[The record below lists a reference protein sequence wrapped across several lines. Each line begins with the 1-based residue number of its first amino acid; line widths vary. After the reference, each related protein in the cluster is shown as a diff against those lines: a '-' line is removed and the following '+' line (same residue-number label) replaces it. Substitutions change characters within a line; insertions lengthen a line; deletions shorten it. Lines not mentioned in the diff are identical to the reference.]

1 MSALPSPPLWLHLSA
16 GAISIFLG
24 IAYFLSAS
32 SLAREFKLVLVAH
45 RRILIMTIVSQG
57 ILICFIGA
65 LIVIARLISPDALLS
80 RVLSFFS
87 AGVLLALSVWT
98 GSTGGRSEVVLLRF
112 SHFATIV
119 SAGLVLA
126 GLAQG

>member
-1 MSALPSPPLWLHLSA
+1 MATFSFPPLWLHLIA
-16 GAISIFLG
+16 GAISFFLG

-32 SLAREFKLVLVAH
+32 SMAQEFKLVLAAH
-45 RRILIMTIVSQG
+45 RRILIMSIVSQG
-57 ILICFIGA
+57 ILLCFIGA
-65 LIVIARLISPDALLS
+65 LIIIAHLVSPNTLLS
-80 RVLSFFS
+80 RVLSFCC

-98 GSTGGRSEVVLLRF
+98 GSTGGRSEAVLLRF

-119 SAGLVLA
+119 AAGLVLA